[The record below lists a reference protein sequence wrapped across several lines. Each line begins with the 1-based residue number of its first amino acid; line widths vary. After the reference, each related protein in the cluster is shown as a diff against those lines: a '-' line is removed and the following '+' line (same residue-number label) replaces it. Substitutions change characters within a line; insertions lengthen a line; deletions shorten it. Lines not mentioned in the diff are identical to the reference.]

1 MSPPTHEQMEEE
13 IRVEEDDMEVQ
24 KLDSDFFTSIL
35 KDYIFHLKISKKN
48 YLYLCKGNLSFSHT
62 SLMMM

>member
-13 IRVEEDDMEVQ
+13 IRVEDDMEVQ

-35 KDYIFHLKISKKN
+35 KDYIFHLKISQKI
-48 YLYLCKGNLSFSHT
+48 YLYLCKGNLSFSHA

>member
-24 KLDSDFFTSIL
+24 KPMDSDFFTSKL
-35 KDYIFHLKISKKN
+35 EDSIFHRKVSNIIAN
-48 YLYLCKGNLSFSHT
+48 
-62 SLMMM
+62 